1 MRPGSLPFVLRADG
15 GARIGIG
22 HVKRCLALA
31 GALAERGAA
40 AVLVTRPTDAGVV
53 SFIEGTGLP
62 FRLLPEGVC
71 LADEPA
77 ALDALGLPPAAALV
91 LDVSHRETQREA
103 QREAAAIPTYFAA
116 LSARFRPLIVIDSLL
131 HECLVGR
138 FDLPVDLAVISYV
151 GAEDQEIAS
160 TAARL
165 ALGPAYFPLEAAYG
179 PHVGEARKVRAEA
192 SRVLVTAGGGDGG
205 GFSETALAA
214 LQTIDDRRLEVRA
227 VIGPAF
233 EAGTR
238 RAIARLAAESRHRVR
253 LLHAPQDLAAPMA
266 WCDLAVAASGL
277 TKYAL
282 AATGTPAI
290 LLSVDADHVRFHRPF
305 ERMGTARHLGVAD
318 EVPIPVLAD
327 AVRTLLRDP
336 NERQRMADAGS
347 SLVDGKGM
355 RRTLDLMFEVAAAD
369 PPKRLRRA

>member
-1 MRPGSLPFVLRADG
+1 MRPMHLPFVLRADG
-15 GARIGIG
+15 SARLGIG
-22 HVKRCLALA
+22 HVKRCLTLA

-53 SFIEGTGLP
+53 SFIKGTGLP
-62 FRLLPEGVC
+62 FRLLPEGGC

-91 LDVSHRETQREA
+91 LDVSHRETLREA
-103 QREAAAIPTYFAA
+103 GAIPTYFAA
-116 LSARFRPLIVIDSLL
+116 LAARFRPVIVIDSLFD
-131 HECLVGR
+131 ECLVGR
-138 FDLPVDLAVISYV
+138 FDLPVDLAVIPYA

-160 TAARL
+160 PAARL

-179 PHVGEARKVRAEA
+179 PHVGEPRRIRAEA

-205 GFSETALAA
+205 GFCAKALAA
-214 LQTIDDRRLEVRA
+214 LQTIDDRRLEIRP

-233 EAGTR
+233 PVETR
-238 RAIARLAAESRHRVR
+238 QVIASLAAESRHRVR
-253 LLHAPQDLAAPMA
+253 LLHTPQDLAAPMA
-266 WCDLAVAASGL
+266 WCDLAVANTGL

-290 LLSVDADHVRFHRPF
+290 LVSVDSSHVEFNRPF
-305 ERMGTARHLGVAD
+305 ERLGTARHLGVAD

-336 NERQRMADAGS
+336 GGRQRMSDAGS

-355 RRTLDLMFEVAAAD
+355 GRTLDLMFEAAAAD
-369 PPKRLRRA
+369 PPKRLQRA